1 MEYYSALEEEMFSY
15 KKDTSPYVDIS
26 LIRFTVLVHEK
37 KINLKS
43 FAWRLSSF
51 QKRFPFFSLTCG
63 YIWENMREGLE
74 II

>member
-43 FAWRLSSF
+43 FA
-51 QKRFPFFSLTCG
+51 
-63 YIWENMREGLE
+63 
-74 II
+74 